1 MFSGRSG
8 VREMPIV
15 DDGVLK
21 ARSSG
26 VYGFLRQYFEQD
38 LRGWVANVGRSHW
51 DDAPF
56 PRQRILDDLRAG
68 RTVNVPAHSLPKW
81 APRGPVHMVGTVKV
95 FPARSIVRPEDA
107 ITSSDEDWAA
117 LFIEEHGL

>member
-1 MFSGRSG
+1 MPRVDDSGRRAQQHSG
-8 VREMPIV
+8 
-15 DDGVLK
+15 L
-21 ARSSG
+21 
-26 VYGFLRQYFEQD
+26 YGFLREHFEQD
-38 LRGWVANVGRSHW
+38 CREWQANVTRSHW
-51 DDAPF
+51 DDAPY

-95 FPARSIVRPEDA
+95 FPERAIVRPDDT
-107 ITSSDEDWAA
+107 ITFTDEDWAA